1 MPSLLPLPTPEV
13 VHRRRWLGLT
23 VLCLSLF
30 IVVVDNTILNT
41 ALPTLQTELSANSTD
56 LKWMVDS
63 FTLMFASLML
73 IGGAVGDRFG
83 RREALAGGMAIFAFG
98 SILASVW
105 ATSAEHVIL
114 CRAIMG
120 VGAAFVMPATLSL
133 IMAIFPE
140 SERSKAIAIW
150 SGVSG
155 LAVAA
160 GPITGGW
167 LLEHFWWGSIFLVN
181 VPIAIGAIVAGFW
194 LLPFSRDEHHP
205 RLDLKGA
212 AMSVVALA
220 ALVFGIIE
228 GAEYGWT
235 DGRVLS
241 AFAIAVVVGS
251 IFVVWELRCDHPMVQ
266 MQLFR
271 NMRFTAANVS
281 ITFLFFGLFG
291 STFFLTQYLQFVQGL
306 SPLEAGVRLSPMA
319 LAIVMVSPL
328 SARVAA
334 VLGTKF
340 TVTGGLVLVGTGLLL
355 TLRAE
360 NSTEY
365 GPVLIALVTIGIG
378 MGLTISPAT
387 DAIMGAVPSDKAGI
401 GAAMNDTTRELGGAL
416 GVAVLGS
423 VLSSSFRSSMN
434 STSAGDLPDDLRE
447 IATDSIGGALR
458 VADGLGGNGA
468 ALADAARSS
477 FVDAMHTSVIVGAAV
492 ALTGAVVALVFLP
505 NRTAFKPASAN
516 ATGHEPVEVR
526 AS

>member
-1 MPSLLPLPTPEV
+1 MPSLIPLPTPEV

-41 ALPTLQTELSANSTD
+41 ALPTLQNELSATSTD

-73 IGGAVGDRFG
+73 IGGAIGDRFG
-83 RREALAGGMAIFAFG
+83 RREALAGGMVIFAIG
-98 SILASVW
+98 SILASAW
-105 ATSAEHVIL
+105 ATTAGQVIL

-133 IMAIFPE
+133 ITAIFPE
-140 SERSKAIAIW
+140 AERAKAIAIW

-160 GPITGGW
+160 GPISGGW
-167 LLEHFWWGSIFLVN
+167 LLEHFWWGSVFLVN
-181 VPIAIGAIVAGFW
+181 VPIAVIAIVAGFW

-235 DGRVLS
+235 DARVLG
-241 AFAIAVVVGS
+241 AFAIALVVGAV
-251 IFVVWELRCDHPMVQ
+251 FVAWELRCDHPMIQ
-266 MQLFR
+266 MELFK

-281 ITFLFFGLFG
+281 ITFLFFALFG
-291 STFFLTQYLQFVQGL
+291 STFFLTQYLQFVQDL
-306 SPLEAGVRLSPMA
+306 SPLEAGIRLSPMA
-319 LAIVMVSPL
+319 LAILLVSPT

-334 VLGTKF
+334 ALGTKY
-340 TVTGGLVLVGTGLLL
+340 TVAGGLAFVGTGLLL

-360 NSTEY
+360 NSTDY
-365 GPVLIALVTIGIG
+365 GPVLIALVILGIG

-387 DAIMGAVPSDKAGI
+387 DAIMGAVPPDKAGI

-434 STSAGDLPDDLRE
+434 STVAAGLPEDLEE

-458 VADGLGGNGA
+458 VASGMGADGA
-468 ALADAARSS
+468 ALVDAARSS
-477 FVDAMHTSVIVGAAV
+477 FVDAMHTSVVV
-492 ALTGAVVALVFLP
+492 GAVVALAGAVVALMFLP
-505 NRTAFKPASAN
+505 NRVAARTTPAGAEMN
-516 ATGHEPVEVR
+516 EPAAAA

>member
-1 MPSLLPLPTPEV
+1 MLTFMPAPTSER
-13 VHRRRWLGLT
+13 VHTRRWLSLA

-41 ALPTLQTELSANSTD
+41 ALPTLQTELSATSTD
-56 LKWMVDS
+56 LKWMVDA

-73 IGGAVGDRFG
+73 IGGAIGDRFG
-83 RREALAGGMAIFAFG
+83 RREALAIGMTIFGIG
-98 SILASVW
+98 SVLAATW
-105 ATSAEHVIL
+105 ASTSNDVIV

-120 VGAAFVMPATLSL
+120 VGAALVMPATLSL
-133 IMAIFPE
+133 ITAIFPE
-140 SERSKAIAIW
+140 NERAKAIAIW

-181 VPIAIGAIVAGFW
+181 VPIAIVAIVTGFW

-205 RLDLKGA
+205 RLDLRGA

-235 DGRVLS
+235 DVRVLG
-241 AFAIAVVVGS
+241 AFAVALVVGAA
-251 IFVVWELRCDHPMVQ
+251 FVAWQLRCDHPMIQ
-266 MQLFR
+266 MSLFR
-271 NMRFTAANVS
+271 NMRFTAANIS
-281 ITFLFFGLFG
+281 ITFLFFALFG
-291 STFFLTQYLQFVQGL
+291 STFFLTQYLQFVQDL
-306 SPLEAGVRLSPMA
+306 SPLEAGVRLAPMA
-319 LAIVMVSPL
+319 LAILVISPM
-328 SARVAA
+328 SARIAA
-334 VLGTKF
+334 AIGTKY
-340 TVTGGLVLVGTGLLL
+340 TVAGGLALVVAGLLL

-360 NSTEY
+360 NSADY
-365 GPVLIALVTIGIG
+365 GPVLLALVVLGIG

-387 DAIMGAVPSDKAGI
+387 DAIMGTVPPDKAGI

-416 GVAVLGS
+416 GVAILGS
-423 VLSSSFRSSMN
+423 VLSSSYRSTME
-434 STSAGDLPDDLRE
+434 STVAADLPADASE

-458 VADGLGGNGA
+458 IAGDLGSDGA

-477 FVDAMHTSVIVGAAV
+477 FVDAMHVSVTVAAGVALVGA
-492 ALTGAVVALVFLP
+492 LVALVFLP
-505 NRTAFKPASAN
+505 NRSAAKTATPAASDD
-516 ATGHEPVEVR
+516 HILEVAAR
-526 AS
+526 